1 METFKITT
9 DETLRETIQHG
20 NNRYPFAYY
29 PDNIW
34 KFDFHRIDWHWHHE
48 LEFLYTAEGT
58 ALCLIGTS
66 KIELHKGCGIFINS
80 GVLHRFEAQS
90 STFTPNIVFSPT
102 LLAPE
107 NSLIYEKYIL
117 PVISSSVPYQVF
129 SPSNTF
135 GKQVLQLLSQICT
148 IQETKPDNELCTIQL
163 LFQLWNILQKNM
175 DWTSDSNS
183 IHRLNHKQAR
193 LQAMM
198 QYIHD
203 HYMEEITLETIAAS
217 ASISKSGALHIFQT
231 GIHCSPVAYLIQ
243 YRLAQAA
250 EQLYITQKSVS
261 SIAEETGFTSSGYFC
276 RKFRQCLTI
285 KRSIRYDG
293 TKHKNVIGTTKRK
306 KVRIVD
312 FGDTLTEILK
322 AARREQLKSRMQYGE
337 LYHRNYY
344 KEVHV
349 KNRVYYEYYHLDG
362 TQEVPA
368 DYKEISF
375 VCLRPDGSLELPST
389 LGIACRSV
397 SKKLEGFED
406 FHFHQLRHTYTS
418 NLLSNGAAPKDVQ
431 ELLGHSDVSTTMNIY
446 AHSTRKAKRDSA
458 RLLDKV
464 ASNA

>member
-1 METFKITT
+1 MA
-9 DETLRETIQHG
+9 TI
-20 NNRYPFAYY
+20 RYPFAYY

-58 ALCLIGTS
+58 AFCLIGTS

-90 STFTPNIVFSPT
+90 STFAPNIVFSPT

-175 DWTSDSNS
+175 DWTSDSDS

-250 EQLYITQKSVS
+250 EQLYITQKS
-261 SIAEETGFTSSGYFC
+261 FLPL
-276 RKFRQCLTI
+276 Q
-285 KRSIRYDG
+285 
-293 TKHKNVIGTTKRK
+293 K
-306 KVRIVD
+306 KPD
-312 FGDTLTEILK
+312 L
-322 AARREQLKSRMQYGE
+322 Q
-337 LYHRNYY
+337 
-344 KEVHV
+344 
-349 KNRVYYEYYHLDG
+349 
-362 TQEVPA
+362 VPA
-368 DYKEISF
+368 ISA
-375 VCLRPDGSLELPST
+375 GSL
-389 LGIACRSV
+389 
-397 SKKLEGFED
+397 D
-406 FHFHQLRHTYTS
+406 
-418 NLLSNGAAPKDVQ
+418 
-431 ELLGHSDVSTTMNIY
+431 NIII
-446 AHSTRKAKRDSA
+446 
-458 RLLDKV
+458 
-464 ASNA
+464 